1 MPPRALPRKAIAL
14 FRVRH
19 ARGMLTSFSLLETYG
34 LPRPR
39 SSRLFLVKPS
49 PGAFKIVIFAGAQ
62 FCIAIRVRGGSV
74 GVSYSALGFSSSQ
87 PRSLAHFF
95 HFCNLK

>member
-14 FRVRH
+14 FRLRH

-39 SSRLFLVKPS
+39 ASRLFLVNTS
-49 PGAFKIVIFAGAQ
+49 PGAFKIVIFGGHNSVSPFGFREVAWGCEAPA
-62 FCIAIRVRGGSV
+62 AITAVC
-74 GVSYSALGFSSSQ
+74 L
-87 PRSLAHFF
+87 LWM
-95 HFCNLK
+95 